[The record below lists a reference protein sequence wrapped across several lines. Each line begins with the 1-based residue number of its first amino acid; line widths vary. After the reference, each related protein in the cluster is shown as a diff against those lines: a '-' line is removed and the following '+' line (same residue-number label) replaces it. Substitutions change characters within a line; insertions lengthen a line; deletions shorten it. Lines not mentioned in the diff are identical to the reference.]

1 MAAVGQHKTAERIV
15 AVGFRERF
23 ESAARLLR
31 LFAQVRALSRAKQCL
46 AAVLAA
52 GLVGQ
57 VTVKMTLGLAK
68 TVLLDERLA
77 EVESSLVAIGMAG
90 FLRQQRRE
98 LLRGC
103 VPLLASV

>member
-1 MAAVGQHKTAERIV
+1 VAAIGQYKTAERIV
-15 AVGFRERF
+15 AVGFGERF
-23 ESAARLLR
+23 KSAPRLLR
-31 LFAQVRALSRAKQCL
+31 LFAQVRALSRTKQRL
-46 AAVLAA
+46 AVEFTAR
-52 GLVGQ
+52 LVGQ

-68 TVLLDERLA
+68 AVLLDERLA